1 MPSKDP
7 RIDEY
12 ISKSAK
18 FAQPILKHLR
28 KLVHLGCP
36 QVQETMKWSFPH
48 FDYKGIMCSMAAFK
62 NHCSFGFWK
71 ATLMTDEKELLN
83 RVGKTDMA
91 HFDKIASLNDL
102 PPDEIIV
109 SYIKEAVR
117 LNEEE
122 VKLPPKKI
130 ITDKK
135 ELAVPEDLN
144 TAFKKN
150 KKALSTFESFSPS
163 HKKEYIQW
171 ITEAKTDATREKR
184 LETAIKWMSEGKGRH
199 WKYERQLGAVSYQL
213 SAFSYQVSGM
223 RFQVSHILYAP

>member
-7 RIDEY
+7 RIDDY

-36 QVQETMKWSFPH
+36 KVQETMKWSFPH

-71 ATLMTDEKELLN
+71 ATLMIDEKELLN

-91 HFDKIASLNDL
+91 HFDKITSLNDL
-102 PPDEIIV
+102 PPDEIII
-109 SYIKEAVR
+109 SYIKEAAR

-122 VKLPPKKI
+122 VKLPPKKPS
-130 ITDKK
+130 TDKK
-135 ELAVPEDLN
+135 ELAVPEELN
-144 TAFKKN
+144 TALKKN

-171 ITEAKTDATREKR
+171 ISEAKTDATREKR

-199 WKYERQLGAVSYQL
+199 WKYERQ
-213 SAFSYQVSGM
+213 
-223 RFQVSHILYAP
+223 R